1 MGCHDGLSWGGRGVH
16 FGQVSSKE
24 SNIDTYRNGK
34 GAQLLQFYT
43 FRFIAVSSS
52 TLLQQ

>member
-1 MGCHDGLSWGGRGVH
+1 MGCHGVGGGVH

-43 FRFIAVSSS
+43 FRFIAVIFISSS